1 VRLFSRLGKDVTEDM
16 AKNTQ
21 NNRLTVS
28 PLDAKAEIE
37 KIFSDTKHPY
47 HHAGNPE
54 HLNAVEK
61 VKQLHEKVYG
71 N

>member
-1 VRLFSRLGKDVTEDM
+1 L
-16 AKNTQ
+16 A
-21 NNRLTVS
+21 VS